1 MPDAPAPRLVYDAL
15 LITSHH
21 DFYKPAV
28 APRVAELGLGAALVA
43 ELVLSGHLA
52 VWSSDGSKLAP
63 RDIGV
68 APPTDSLGLWL
79 TELVRAEPEPL
90 PVPEWLDF
98 LAVSDLYAKTA
109 DHMVTT
115 GLMHRT
121 ERRSRWRKASQVSY
135 EPADALVAQA
145 PLARIRRHLSSME
158 HRMPLADAFLV
169 ALTEAVGLS
178 KSLYSQTPYGARE
191 YALSHTRSLPAPLQS
206 VHGHLAAAVADTA
219 ITGNF

>member
-1 MPDAPAPRLVYDAL
+1 VPDAPTPRLAYDAL

-28 APRVAELGLGAALVA
+28 APRVAELGLGTALIA

-52 VWSSDGSKLAP
+52 VWSNDGSRLAP

-68 APPTDSLGLWL
+68 APPSDSLGLWL
-79 TELVRAEPEPL
+79 TELVRAEPEAL
-90 PVPEWLDF
+90 PVPEWLEY
-98 LAVSDLYAKTA
+98 LAVSDLYSKTA

-115 GLMHRT
+115 GLMKRT
-121 ERRSRWRKASQVSY
+121 ERRSRWRKSTQVAY
-135 EPADALVAQA
+135 EPVDALIAQA
-145 PLARIRRHLSSME
+145 PLARIRRHLTAMDR
-158 HRMPLADAFLV
+158 RMPLADAFLV

-178 KSLYSQTPYGARE
+178 KSLYSQTPHGAHD
-191 YALSHTRSLPAPLQS
+191 YARSHTRSLPAPLQS
-206 VHGHLAAAVADTA
+206 LHGHLAAAVADTA

>member
-1 MPDAPAPRLVYDAL
+1 MPDAPTPRLVYDAL

-43 ELVLSGHLA
+43 ELVLSGHVA
-52 VWSSDGSKLAP
+52 VRTEEGSRLAP

-68 APPTDSLGLWL
+68 APPSDSLGLWL

-90 PVPEWLDF
+90 PVPEWLEF
-98 LAVSDLYAKTA
+98 LAVSDLYSRTA

-115 GLMHRT
+115 GLMRRT
-121 ERRSRWRKASQVSY
+121 ERRSRWRKASQVAY
-135 EPADALVAQA
+135 EPVDALIAQA
-145 PLARIRRHLSSME
+145 PLARIRRHLTAMDQ
-158 HRMPLADAFLV
+158 RMPLPDAFLV

-178 KSLYSQTPYGARE
+178 RSLYSQTPHGARD
-191 YALSHTRSLPAPLQS
+191 YARSHTRSLPAPLQS
-206 VHGHLAAAVADTA
+206 LHGHLAAAVADTA
-219 ITGNF
+219 ITGNL